1 MKFEKLILLIC
12 FILQSTIFVQ
22 AQIKFK
28 DASEFKLLG
37 KISDDTETLYERLPA
52 FLKNLTREPVWNL
65 GKNTSGLAIRFRSN
79 SSSVS
84 AKWEVLANVNLN
96 HMTHTGVKGLDLYAW
111 KDNSWQ
117 FVNSARPTGK
127 INEAVIISNMD
138 AVEREYIMYLPL
150 YDGVVNLQIGVD
162 STAFIEMPILD
173 FPKTTAPIV
182 FYGTSIT
189 QGGCATRPGM
199 SYPNILSRTLNR
211 EIINLGFS
219 GNGQLDYEIA
229 ELMATRSDIGLFV
242 LDFIPNVSLEQLK
255 EKTVPFVSKMR
266 EKDGTIPILF
276 VESVLFTHM
285 KFDHATHAIVRDKN
299 AELRKQFDKLKTSG
313 YQNIYYLSSE
323 NLIGDD
329 GEGTVDGVHLTD
341 LGFLRMADAMKIKIE
356 KIHAFRLY

>member
-1 MKFEKLILLIC
+1 MKFDKLILLIC
-12 FILQSTIFVQ
+12 LILRSTIFVQ

-96 HMTHTGVKGLDLYAW
+96 HMTQTGVKGLDLYAW

-127 INEAVIISNMD
+127 INEVVIISNMD
-138 AVEREYIMYLPL
+138 AVEREYILYLPL
-150 YDGVVNLQIGVD
+150 YDGVINLQIGVD
-162 STAFIEMPILD
+162 STAFIEMPKLA
-173 FPKTTAPIV
+173 FPDTDNPIV

-199 SYPNILSRTLNR
+199 SYPNILNRFLNQ

-229 ELMATRSDIGLFV
+229 DLMRTKTNASLFV
-242 LDFIPNVSLEQLK
+242 LDFIPNVSLEQIK
-255 EKTVPFVSKMR
+255 EKTIPFVNKLR
-266 EKDGTIPILF
+266 DKDGKIPILF
-276 VESVLFTHM
+276 VESVLFTHLS
-285 KFDHATHAIVRDKN
+285 FDNVANRIVADKN
-299 AELRKQFDKLKTSG
+299 KELKNQFQKLKSLG
-313 YQNIYYLSSE
+313 YENIHFLSAE
-323 NLIGDD
+323 NLIGID
-329 GEGTVDGVHLTD
+329 GEATVDGVHLTD
-341 LGFLRMADAMKIKIE
+341 LGFLRMAEVLKTEIDKIIK
-356 KIHAFRLY
+356 K